1 MKKSILAIAAVAM
14 FGLGANA
21 QRPVDANP
29 FSLEGG
35 LSLNS
40 GTSTFSAPELR
51 LRYFAADNIAGRLG
65 IMYNSSNDVVNHYG
79 LDADF
84 NETADSLGVQTLKN
98 SMMWISIGGS
108 YHFSQLE
115 KLSPYGFL
123 DVMIGSGSSNET
135 WEDYDGAGYADNVS
149 AEVSTKESGLGVRFG
164 GGFDYYFAE
173 NVFIGAEVGFM
184 WMTSTD
190 KGGEV
195 TVTSGSTTT
204 TTTLLSQGSMG
215 TFGNN
220 ATAAVRLGWRF

>member
-1 MKKSILAIAAVAM
+1 MKKSILAVAAIAM
-14 FGLGANA
+14 FCFAANA

-35 LSLNS
+35 LSLNA

-51 LRYFAADNIAGRLG
+51 LRYFAADNIAGRIG
-65 IMYNSSNDVVNHYG
+65 IMYNSTNEVMNAYG
-79 LDADF
+79 FDADL
-84 NETADSLGVQTLKN
+84 NETADSLGVQTIKN
-98 SMMWISIGGS
+98 SMMWISVGGS

-135 WEDYDGAGYADNVS
+135 WEDFDGSGYADGIS
-149 AEVSTKESGLGVRFG
+149 AEVSTKTSGLGVRFG

-184 WMTSTD
+184 FMSETD

-195 TVTSGSTTT
+195 VVTSGTATT
-204 TTTLLSQGSMG
+204 TTTLLSQGSLG
-215 TFGNN
+215 SFGNS